1 MTDAAGPRA
10 GLPDPR
16 ASRAVLVGVSDY
28 TSLEALPAVANN
40 IETLHRVF
48 TDPDLWGLPNE
59 HCVTLL
65 NPGTVDDVL
74 EAVHA
79 AASEASDALVFY
91 FAGHGLLDDR
101 SDLYLAL
108 PGAAGDRLYRS
119 VRYDDIR
126 REIVGT
132 ARACYGKVAI
142 LDCCYSGR
150 ALQGGMGGSAE
161 LADHARVD
169 GTYLMTASAET
180 SLALAP
186 PDEPYTAFTGALV
199 DKLVHG
205 LPEGPDLLDM
215 ETLFYHVRVDL
226 QARHFPVPQQRTR
239 NDGKAI
245 ALVRNRHRVGV
256 RPARERASDPAREL
270 PQPPPGMEALL
281 RRRPADMYLEVQ
293 AMRAHG
299 QEQLGEQLLA
309 ASAALRADQEVAAIA
324 ALLWRQGNAE
334 DVRVVLAGAA
344 LRAPAEVLRV
354 VNALHDMDIPDVA
367 IQLVRTVG
375 ACRAADAADL
385 ASLLQADGRDDELV
399 ELLNAAFGAT
409 QAARGLIDLIN
420 ALWLAGL
427 REEVDRLILRAASD
441 LPGADIVALAD
452 ELREVGREEV
462 AFGLYA
468 AAADIVATRPPPA
481 VAQLCKA
488 MTEAGHDAESTEVAQ
503 GLVRRAHDASSLLD
517 VADVFWET
525 EQEAHADL
533 VVARA
538 AEVSSIPEVIAFAAG
553 ARLRNHEQAA
563 YRICSLV
570 AASRPA
576 GSVLEIVAS
585 LREEGRPVDARKV
598 LRDSAARTTVMGLL
612 ELLAG
617 SDDADRGRILEVT
630 VDRGAEFC
638 AALLAALGPAH
649 PDLAR
654 RFADLVTK
662 TIAAH
667 PELIVI
673 IVDALDPATKERMF
687 ASLAEGVDPLGLTG
701 LLRDLPSDE
710 AKTLMFLAVRAG
722 RPALGEV
729 FAALASD
736 GSALPAPLTGQP
748 VNRLGALVRGLRPE
762 FPAHADAL
770 LADVAAPGRG
780 EAAIAHDIAYLFGT
794 GEADVGRAVLHTALT
809 GRSNDELKLIVAALR
824 DRNQPDSLAETAD
837 WVRTTYAWMGA
848 DGILRQLG
856 LREFTGR
863 KSRPLRR
870 IE

>member
-28 TSLEALPAVANN
+28 TSLEALPAVRNN

-48 TDPDLWGLPNE
+48 TDPDLWGLPDE

-65 NPGTVDDVL
+65 NPGSVDDVL

-108 PGAAGDRLYRS
+108 PGAANDRLYRS

-180 SLALAP
+180 SVALAP

-199 DKLVHG
+199 DKLDHG

-215 ETLFYHVRVDL
+215 ETLFYHVRVDM

-239 NDGKAI
+239 NDGMAI
-245 ALVRNRHRVGV
+245 ALVRNRHRLGV
-256 RPARERASDPAREL
+256 RPAREPVSDPAREL
-270 PQPPPGMEALL
+270 PQPPAGMEALL
-281 RRRPADMYLEVQ
+281 LRRPADMYLEVQ

-324 ALLWRQGNAE
+324 ALLRRHGNAE
-334 DVRVVLAGAA
+334 DIRVVLAGAA
-344 LRAPAEVLRV
+344 RRAPAEVLRIAD
-354 VNALHDMDIPDVA
+354 ALYDMDIPDVA

-375 ACRAADAADL
+375 TCRAPDAADL
-385 ASLLQADGRDDELV
+385 ARLLQVDGRDDELV

-409 QAARGLIDLIN
+409 QAGSGLSDLIN
-420 ALWLAGL
+420 ALWLVGL

-468 AAADIVATRPPPA
+468 AAAGIVATWPPLA

-488 MTEAGHDAESTEVAQ
+488 MTEAGHVAESAEVAQ
-503 GLVRRAHDASSLLD
+503 GFVRRAHDVSSLLD

-538 AEVSSIPEVIAFAAG
+538 AELLPIPEVIAFAVG
-553 ARLRNHEQAA
+553 ARLRNHEMAA
-563 YRICSLV
+563 YRICSLA
-570 AASRPA
+570 AASRLA
-576 GSVLEIVAS
+576 RSVLEIVAL
-585 LREEGRPVDARKV
+585 LREEGRPVDAKKV
-598 LRDSAARTTVMGLL
+598 LRESAGRRMVLGLL
-612 ELLAG
+612 ELLVG
-617 SDDADRGRILEVT
+617 SDEADRGLILEVT
-630 VDRGAEFC
+630 VDRGVEIC
-638 AALLAALGPAH
+638 AALMAALQHAH
-649 PDLAR
+649 PHLAR
-654 RFADLVTK
+654 RFAYLITK
-662 TIAAH
+662 TIAVH
-667 PELIVI
+667 PELTVI
-673 IVDALDPATKERMF
+673 IVDALDPATKQRMF
-687 ASLAEGVDPLGLTG
+687 ASLAEGVGPRQLAD
-701 LLRDLPSDE
+701 LLRDLPPDE
-710 AKTLMFLAVRAG
+710 AKTLMFLAVQAG
-722 RPALGEV
+722 TPALGEV
-729 FAALASD
+729 LTALASD
-736 GSALPAPLTGQP
+736 GSSLPAPLAGQP
-748 VNRLGALVRGLRPE
+748 VNRLPALVRGLRPR
-762 FPAHADAL
+762 FPAHADAV
-770 LADVAAPGRG
+770 LADVAAAGRG
-780 EAAIAHDIAYLFGT
+780 EVAIAHDIAYLFGT
-794 GEADVGRAVLHTALT
+794 GEADVGRAVLHAALT

-824 DRNQPDSLAETAD
+824 DRNQPDSLAEAAE
-837 WVRTTYAWMGA
+837 WVKTT
-848 DGILRQLG
+848 
-856 LREFTGR
+856 
-863 KSRPLRR
+863 
-870 IE
+870 